1 MQPLNISQN
10 NDSDGSIS
18 YTDHYR
24 KKKKTLFFLYTKGD
38 LDNPDFGGRASLL
51 LPPHRT
57 VGHLKAREGGG
68 KEKKKKGE
76 LKLHHIEAL
85 YRAIDRE

>member
-1 MQPLNISQN
+1 MDKSEVNEKN
-10 NDSDGSIS
+10 NFSVI
-18 YTDHYR
+18 R
-24 KKKKTLFFLYTKGD
+24 IKKTLFFLYTKGD

-68 KEKKKKGE
+68 KRKEKKGS
-76 LKLHHIEAL
+76 
-85 YRAIDRE
+85 